1 MRVRSGSAGSL
12 LCMGIL
18 SGVLALTPA
27 PAIAAAGRGPVLGPS
42 YHAGGEP
49 LILASDA
56 HGGIWYGGAAPY
68 AVSEESEAESSIWHL
83 SAGGGVTRL
92 QLPTKP
98 VSRFAQYFAT
108 GRDGV
113 EWFLAETDINAS
125 VELGRVSASGELT
138 LSPIALEKGVRLRGL
153 AVDTRGDVWSTQ
165 SGTKGRW
172 RRAGI
177 VRIAPDGQV
186 TVFRRGLL
194 KGAIPANIASGE
206 GGTLWFLDD
215 AGRIGH
221 VSTDG
226 QIREL
231 SIGRPIVVE
240 ERAFAP
246 TRPLLVTADRLW
258 FIAGSETIGEM
269 TTAGRLRFITPR
281 SSYSGIEAQGGRDG
295 DLVGL
300 AIAPDGDLWFTRD
313 SGEVARIQADGR
325 VQTLTNRLMDAYGIA
340 FDGER
345 NAWVGEGPGYE
356 REMADTPFERNA
368 EAQMALPRIE
378 PARLAQIEPSGRS
391 RQFPPAPSCRIPSL
405 IGVERSLVWLDST
418 KPFAVSE
425 EGALSHCEHRIRL
438 GHVTGGS
445 RGRRGRLFVVAQR
458 PAPGRRT
465 NVYVTVTITVATPST
480 PPSCAVPRPF
490 SPLYRSRRLLAWRVA
505 TAAPAQEGIR
515 ETYYACLPGHRD
527 TRKIV
532 SVDSQE
538 SESGD
543 SIARM
548 DYAGHYIA
556 YVTSYGSKYGSGQ
569 SLTVEDIATGSASTT
584 ETDAYASGY
593 DGGAGPERL
602 PRLERLGAPLGRT
615 VLELALSPDGAVAWV
630 GRSEASL
637 GSPSHS
643 ILYLRDRDSI
653 RRLAVANRISAVRF
667 SGATVE
673 WREDGQTRSAG

>member
-1 MRVRSGSAGSL
+1 MRVRSGSAGLL
-12 LCMGIL
+12 LCMGII

-27 PAIAAAGRGPVLGPS
+27 PAPAIAAAGLGPVLEPS
-42 YHAGGEP
+42 YHPGGEP

-56 HGGIWYGGAAPY
+56 HGGIWYGGGAAH

-83 SAGGGVTRL
+83 SAGGGVTRF
-92 QLPTKP
+92 QLPIEP
-98 VSRFAQYFAT
+98 VSRFAEYFAT

-113 EWFLAETDINAS
+113 EWFLAESDINAS
-125 VELGRVSASGELT
+125 VELGRVSRSGELT

-153 AVDTRGDVWSTQ
+153 AVDARGDVWSTQ

-194 KGAIPANIASGE
+194 EGAIPANIASGAE
-206 GGTLWFLDD
+206 GTMWFLDD

-221 VSTDG
+221 VSPDG

-231 SIGRPIVVE
+231 PIGRPIVVD

-246 TRPLLVTADRLW
+246 MRPLLVTANRLW
-258 FIAGSETIGEM
+258 FIVGSETIGEM
-269 TTAGRLRFITPR
+269 TTAGRLRFIRPR

-325 VQTLTNRLMDAYGIA
+325 VQTLTNRLVDAYGIA
-340 FDGER
+340 FDGEG

-356 REMADTPFERNA
+356 REQADLPFERNA

-378 PARLAQIEPSGRS
+378 PARLAQIEPGGRS

-418 KPFAVSE
+418 KPFAMGE
-425 EGALSHCEHRIRL
+425 EGSLSHCEHRIRL
-438 GHVTGGS
+438 GRVTGAS

-458 PAPGRRT
+458 PRPGRRT
-465 NVYVTVTITVATPST
+465 NGYVTVTITLAAPST

-490 SPLYRSRRLLAWRVA
+490 SAVYRSRRLLAWRVA
-505 TAAPAQEGIR
+505 TAGPEQEGIR
-515 ETYYACLPGHRD
+515 ETYYACLPGHHD

-543 SIARM
+543 SV
-548 DYAGHYIA
+548 AGSPTPA
-556 YVTSYGSKYGSGQ
+556 TTSR
-569 SLTVEDIATGSASTT
+569 TRPATAAST
-584 ETDAYASGY
+584 A
-593 DGGAGPERL
+593 
-602 PRLERLGAPLGRT
+602 
-615 VLELALSPDGAVAWV
+615 
-630 GRSEASL
+630 
-637 GSPSHS
+637 
-643 ILYLRDRDSI
+643 
-653 RRLAVANRISAVRF
+653 AVRA
-667 SGATVE
+667 SQLRTSPRA
-673 WREDGQTRSAG
+673 Q